1 MSTTTRPAVGTRI
14 TSITDLFKLEED
26 TILVD
31 FNGSG
36 TTYHVADNMEHRVH
50 VAVFNPYTQQPY
62 SVIKERN
69 YNSRAVDMAPKLD
82 MRIVFIPSQN

>member
-14 TSITDLFKLEED
+14 TTINDLFLLDED

-50 VAVFNPYTQQPY
+50 VAVFNPYTTWLHT
-62 SVIKERN
+62 VIKEGDYN
-69 YNSRAVDMAPKLD
+69 YHTVDIAPTLD
-82 MRIVFIPSQN
+82 MRIVFIPSQD